1 MGVAEKLRCLRRK
14 HHNMFLIKL
23 TVLVLFVI
31 GTQARGLDPIDS
43 LFEICQRNELQVGL
57 TLDEINQEGCLDTLS
72 QWFGLTE
79 GTIAQYFAAI
89 DINNDNFITKKESQI
104 AIQTLERKGGGGG
117 GCDNPCS
124 KDCRKECPGK
134 LHTRRC
140 RCEDTYTGKC
150 ENFYQ
155 GKWQT
160 C

>member
-1 MGVAEKLRCLRRK
+1 MSYFSLELKLEVFVTTYSHTDRHINTLMFF
-14 HHNMFLIKL
+14 MFL
-23 TVLVLFVI
+23 
-31 GTQARGLDPIDS
+31 GLDPIDS

-57 TLDEINQEGCLDTLS
+57 TLDEINQEGCLDTLN

-79 GTIAQYFAAI
+79 ETIAQYFAAI

-140 RCEDTYTGKC
+140 RCEDTGKC